1 MTNEEET
8 KMTKLVKELKRNNI
22 IARIMVERGLNTF
35 TDYELGL
42 PVEKTEVTEY
52 VEIWIMRDGKVI
64 ARGNKVTFSKVEN
77 CKALAAKLGKTSG
90 TVAYV
95 GRFVLADEFAEEID
109 EAMQEMLNEAREE
122 TDEFGQT
129 EKEKKIEAK
138 KEEAKKAAVK
148 QAQEIIELAEKQENL
163 LSAKELNE
171 LAKKYTTVQNEGNGD
186 DFNPYRHMVSK
197 EAYQNAIKLL
207 GKEGK

>member
-8 KMTKLVKELKRNNI
+8 KMKKLVKEIKRNDI
-22 IARIMVERGLNTF
+22 IVRIMVERGLNTF

-42 PVEKTEVTEY
+42 PVEKTKVTEY
-52 VEIWIMRDGKVI
+52 AEIWIMRDGKVI

-77 CKALAAKLGKTSG
+77 CKSLAAKLGKTSG

-109 EAMQEMLNEAREE
+109 EAMQEMLNEVREE
-122 TDEFGQT
+122 TTEFGQT
-129 EKEKKIEAK
+129 EKENKIEAK
-138 KEEAKKAAVK
+138 KEETKKAAVK

-163 LSAKELNE
+163 LSAKELNS
-171 LAKKYTTVQNEGNGD
+171 LAKNYTAVQNEGNND

-207 GKEGK
+207 GKEEK

>member
-1 MTNEEET
+1 
-8 KMTKLVKELKRNNI
+8 MTKLVKELKRNNI
-22 IARIMVERGLNTF
+22 IARIMVERGLNKF

-77 CKALAAKLGKTSG
+77 CKSLAEKLGKTSG

-122 TDEFGQT
+122 TAEFGQT
-129 EKEKKIEAK
+129 EKEKKMEGK
-138 KEEAKKAAVK
+138 KEEAKKVAVK

-171 LAKKYTTVQNEGNGD
+171 LAKKYTTVQNEGNEG
-186 DFNPYRHMVSK
+186 DFNPYLHMVSK
-197 EAYQNAIKLL
+197 EAYQNATELL
-207 GKEGK
+207 KREEK

>member
-1 MTNEEET
+1 
-8 KMTKLVKELKRNNI
+8 MTKLVKELKRNNI

-52 VEIWIMRDGKVI
+52 AEIWIMKEEKVI

-95 GRFVLADEFAEEID
+95 GRFVLADEFAEEVD
-109 EAMQEMLNEAREE
+109 GEMEKMLTEAREE
-122 TDEFGQT
+122 TAEFGQT

-138 KEEAKKAAVK
+138 KEETKKATVK
-148 QAQEIIELAEKQENL
+148 QAQEIIELAEKQEKL

-197 EAYQNAIKLL
+197 EAYQSAIKLL

>member
-1 MTNEEET
+1 
-8 KMTKLVKELKRNNI
+8 
-22 IARIMVERGLNTF
+22 MVERGLNTF

-52 VEIWIMRDGKVI
+52 AEIWIMKDGKVI

-95 GRFVLADEFAEEID
+95 GRFVLADELAEEID
-109 EAMQEMLNEAREE
+109 EAMQEMLKEAREE
-122 TDEFGQT
+122 TAEFGQT

-171 LAKKYTTVQNEGNGD
+171 LAKKYTAVQNEGNGD

-197 EAYQNAIKLL
+197 EAYQNATELL
-207 GKEGK
+207 KREGK

>member
-1 MTNEEET
+1 
-8 KMTKLVKELKRNNI
+8 MTKLVKELKRNNI
-22 IARIMVERGLNTF
+22 IVRIMVERGLNTF

-52 VEIWIMRDGKVI
+52 VEIWIIKNEKVI

-77 CKALAAKLGKTSG
+77 CKALASKLGKTSG

-122 TDEFGQT
+122 TAEFGQT

-186 DFNPYRHMVSK
+186 DFNPYLHMVSK